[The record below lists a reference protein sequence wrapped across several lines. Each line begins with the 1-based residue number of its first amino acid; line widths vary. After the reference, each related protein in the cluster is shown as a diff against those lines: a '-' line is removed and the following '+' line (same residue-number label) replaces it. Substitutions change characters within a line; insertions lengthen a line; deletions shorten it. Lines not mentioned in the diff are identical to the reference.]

1 MTYEEERELLEL
13 TRANNAMLKQIITY
27 INLHGN
33 HTDDMKEF
41 SLNYIANILSG
52 YGVR

>member
-41 SLNYIANILSG
+41 AINYIANVVSG
-52 YGVR
+52 FRVR